1 MSGLALVLAV
11 PAPAWPL
18 RAGSLFGLGAGAL
31 AKDIAMAFFSTLFG
45 LESSLVTSLVSEVM
59 AHLVPATSRVSLAP
73 GSWFASAARG
83 LVPLAPIMVAPL
95 LFAATIGAVL
105 RHDMRRLAR
114 AWGVALPVSLMCS
127 AALVQLCRLGLQ
139 VTDAMSSFIEQ
150 SVYPGLGRA
159 FAVAVGDGIGGGASL
174 GGLGLVEAAFG
185 LLLVLGGMAVWLELA
200 LRAAAV
206 ELAVFFMP
214 LALAGLVWPA
224 TAHWARRMLEVLAAL
239 LLAKPVV
246 TAALCLGARAVTAGG
261 GGLES
266 LVTGTAILLMASFA
280 PLMLLKLV
288 PVVEVAAIAHL
299 QGASRQ
305 PFHAASRVGRQV
317 VGMTAGAAGAV
328 GGAGGAA
335 GGGAA
340 GGGTG
345 AGATAG
351 GADQLL
357 SQVARDEGLGPAG
370 APVSRSGTGGAGA

>member
-11 PAPAWPL
+11 PAPAWPQ
-18 RAGSLFGLGAGAL
+18 RTGSLFSLGAGAL
-31 AKDIAMAFFSTLFG
+31 AKAIAMAFFSTLFG
-45 LESSLVTSLVSEVM
+45 LESSLATSLVSEVM
-59 AHLVPATSRVSLAP
+59 THLVPATTRVSLAP
-73 GSWFASAARG
+73 GSWFASAARA
-83 LVPLAPIMVAPL
+83 LVPLAPVMVAPL

-105 RHDMRRLAR
+105 RRDMHRLGR

-127 AALVQLCRLGLQ
+127 AALVQLCRIGLR
-139 VTDAMSSFIEQ
+139 VTDAMSSFIES

-159 FAVAVGDGIGGGASL
+159 FAVAVGSGIGGGASL

-185 LLLVLGGMAVWLELA
+185 VLLVLGGMAVWLELA

-224 TAHWARRMLEVLAAL
+224 TAHWARRMLEVLVAL

-280 PLMLLKLV
+280 PVMLLKLV

-305 PFHAASRVGRQV
+305 PFHAAGRVARHV
-317 VGMTAGAAGAV
+317 VGITAGAAGAV
-328 GGAGGAA
+328 GGSGGAGVA
-335 GGGAA
+335 GGGP
-340 GGGTG
+340 G
-345 AGATAG
+345 AGTTAG
-351 GADQLL
+351 SADQLL

-370 APVSRSGTGGAGA
+370 APAARPVAGGAGA